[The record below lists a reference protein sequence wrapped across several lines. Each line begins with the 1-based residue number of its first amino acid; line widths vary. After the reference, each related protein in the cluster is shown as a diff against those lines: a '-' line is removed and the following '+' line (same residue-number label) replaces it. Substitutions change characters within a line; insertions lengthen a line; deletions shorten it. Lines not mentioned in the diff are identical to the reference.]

1 MFDIAAVR
9 DQLKLEPDTPYIPK
23 SGSLRVYASE
33 AQSCTRRIGFRLHFP
48 DREREFDN
56 TRDAHSRAILRYGN
70 LVHSLFQQ
78 TMKLQY
84 PGSQAEYRVD
94 LGFMSGKADG
104 VFTHPE
110 YGKVIL
116 ELKTTS
122 SSQMRQILYSESPKP
137 EHYAQGNLYAHI
149 LNADY
154 LLVYYVERLDDFDV
168 SDPNILDHLAEGITT
183 GSIRTFPWL
192 APVDHDY
199 AEMEL
204 AKMQEI
210 VEQVK
215 AGDLPNRLY
224 HGVEIDPL
232 HQRFPCFYCP
242 FKDIC
247 SAIGGG
253 TYSGFRK
260 ALAA

>member
-1 MFDIAAVR
+1 MFDLAAVR
-9 DQLKLEPDTPYIPK
+9 EVLQLEPDVPYIPK
-23 SGSLRVYASE
+23 SHSLRVYASE
-33 AQSCTRRIGFRLHFP
+33 AQSCTRRVAFRLHFP
-48 DREREFDN
+48 EKEREADN
-56 TRDAHSRAILRYGN
+56 NRTDKSRAILRYGN

-78 TMKLQY
+78 TMKVQY
-84 PGSQAEYRVD
+84 PGAEAELRVD

-104 VFTHPE
+104 VFRHPQ

-116 ELKTTS
+116 ELKTTNPAS
-122 SSQMRQILYSESPKP
+122 MRQILYTESPKP
-137 EHYAQGNLYAHI
+137 EHYAQGNIYAHI

-154 LLVYYVERLDDFDV
+154 LLVFYVERPDDIDIH
-168 SDPNILDHLAEGITT
+168 DPDFINTVVDRVAD

-192 APVDHDY
+192 APTDHDY

-215 AGDLPNRLY
+215 AGSLPARLY
-224 HGVEIDPL
+224 HGVEIDPAM
-232 HQRFPCFYCP
+232 QRFPCGFCP

-247 SAIGGG
+247 TAIGPGR
-253 TYSGFRK
+253 YEGFRK
-260 ALAA
+260 SLAA